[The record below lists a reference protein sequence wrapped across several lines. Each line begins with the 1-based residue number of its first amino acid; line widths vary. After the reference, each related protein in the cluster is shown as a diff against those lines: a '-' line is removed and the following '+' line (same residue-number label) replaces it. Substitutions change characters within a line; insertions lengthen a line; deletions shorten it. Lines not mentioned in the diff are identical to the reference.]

1 MAARSAG
8 QRTSRTRILHWEP
21 KPHTTAIYSTK
32 IIPLPQSPKKL
43 NNFPNS
49 SWTKTQLYT
58 PNKLFHSSDQQNIM
72 RFSKFLPDLWTNVTG
87 L

>member
-21 KPHTTAIYSTK
+21 KPHTTAIYSTQ
-32 IIPLPQSPKKL
+32 IIPLPQSTRKLKKISNL
-43 NNFPNS
+43 F
-49 SWTKTQLYT
+49 WTETQLFT
-58 PNKLFHSSDQQNIM
+58 PNKLSLSSDLQKII
-72 RFSKFLPDLWTNVTG
+72 RISKFLQDLWTNVKG